1 MENLAPW
8 SRLHATTG
16 EVFQGSWSFMG
27 LESMQ
32 GPRGHPVERGVAP
45 EKRPLF
51 GPSQRASSWFNGAEI
66 HLSAERSL
74 QHLDGVETNGCASV
88 AKLNVPG
95 ISWINA
101 HASARAVR
109 CCAGSIQW
117 AGTVQ

>member
-16 EVFQGSWSFMG
+16 EVFQGSWSFIG

-74 QHLDGVETNGCASV
+74 QHLDGVDTIG
-88 AKLNVPG
+88 
-95 ISWINA
+95 
-101 HASARAVR
+101 
-109 CCAGSIQW
+109 
-117 AGTVQ
+117 